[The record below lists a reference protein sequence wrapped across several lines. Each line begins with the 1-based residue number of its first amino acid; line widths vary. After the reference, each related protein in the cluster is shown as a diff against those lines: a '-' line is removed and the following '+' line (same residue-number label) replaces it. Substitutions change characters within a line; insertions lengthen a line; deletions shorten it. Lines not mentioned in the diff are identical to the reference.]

1 MIVFFLLDVAL
12 AEGDAL
18 GVGIALALALA
29 LGELDG
35 DGATISA
42 ALIDG
47 EAEGDA
53 IALADGDAEGDAIAL
68 ADGDAVTAAAGAA
81 VGSKLM
87 SYETFPSASLTFLG
101 KLSGNGVSER
111 CFMTERTS
119 GRKFGNTCSAP

>member
-1 MIVFFLLDVAL
+1 MPVTLIVFPFLTQVMVFFLLEVTFPDG
-12 AEGDAL
+12 EAL
-18 GVGIALALALA
+18 GVGLALA

-53 IALADGDAEGDAIAL
+53 IALADGDA
-68 ADGDAVTAAAGAA
+68 VTAAAGAA

-87 SYETFPSASLTFLG
+87 S
-101 KLSGNGVSER
+101 
-111 CFMTERTS
+111 
-119 GRKFGNTCSAP
+119 